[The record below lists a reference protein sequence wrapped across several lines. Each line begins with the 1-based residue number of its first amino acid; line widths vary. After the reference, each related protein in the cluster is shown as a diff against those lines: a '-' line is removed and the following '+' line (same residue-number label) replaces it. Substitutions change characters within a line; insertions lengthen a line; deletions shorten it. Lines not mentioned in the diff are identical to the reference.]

1 LLVLL
6 YTKLA
11 QHLKSGIFKVFLILI
26 IANKNEP
33 ENYKSLAAQLANPDE
48 IKIDFLIVGESKKY
62 AIERK
67 TLADLIAS
75 HRDGRIWE
83 QCSYLSELR
92 EQDYKPIIIIE
103 EIDRWKIFKFQ
114 HVTLAQLDG
123 IYIGIASFGIPTIRV
138 NSVSEFIMVIKKL
151 DEKAGKETKY
161 VAPIFKAKNRTP
173 YEIRVDMLR
182 QLEGIGQV
190 TAEKIWEYCKTW
202 ENLIECIIEE
212 DGQLMEIVGAK
223 RFNHLREI
231 FVS

>member
-1 LLVLL
+1 
-6 YTKLA
+6 
-11 QHLKSGIFKVFLILI
+11 
-26 IANKNEP
+26 
-33 ENYKSLAAQLANPDE
+33 
-48 IKIDFLIVGESKKY
+48 
-62 AIERK
+62 
-67 TLADLIAS
+67 
-75 HRDGRIWE
+75 
-83 QCSYLSELR
+83 
-92 EQDYKPIIIIE
+92 
-103 EIDRWKIFKFQ
+103 
-114 HVTLAQLDG
+114 
-123 IYIGIASFGIPTIRV
+123 
-138 NSVSEFIMVIKKL
+138 MVIKKL